1 MHANCLFTIRLFLK
15 SFLRSNT
22 PPMAG
27 PTSFVFVVDG
37 VDGDNVSFPSVYR

>member
-1 MHANCLFTIRLFLK
+1 MHANCLLTIHLSLK

-27 PTSFVFVVDG
+27 PTSSVFVVDG
-37 VDGDNVSFPSVYR
+37 VDGDNVIFPSVYR